1 MADSNQAGAADGSA
15 LSRSTSVTKS
25 GRTTHQR
32 KPSLNI
38 SSSQQQPPLYA
49 VPEKPAS
56 TPTIDPANSMPS
68 PKRLTRPSVWRSW
81 LRQLDALFDS
91 PAGPLLPHDKHST
104 VFGGTHKR
112 SKLTAL
118 AKPRWVRFLI
128 LFYIVFSVFLSI
140 NHLWHFF
147 TSPSLRLD
155 SRFGENWK
163 PQRTYDQDAPY
174 SSLDSMTHGLKM
186 SKLFSK
192 AFYEAA
198 GATRPYW
205 LKGSQAVQEN
215 DVTVITTVTPET
227 WPELE
232 RLAKYWHGMEE
243 KKLDVLYRVANAL
256 CLKGPISATL
266 HANVQEDL
274 EKVKLDYLDHPELR
288 VRADI
293 HLIQSPGPAITVL
306 LPRNAERNMA
316 RLFARS
322 QYVCEMP
329 SNVFPATDFRR
340 TFETNREIFEN
351 LLLQGD
357 MLVVPTFGFTKHET
371 DTYTVPYHKA
381 RLLELVAEGKI
392 GLLDHH
398 WDLNEGPTDFTK
410 WKEGTTLY
418 AVENYDSH
426 YEPIVIENKNVQP
439 W

>member
-1 MADSNQAGAADGSA
+1 MPCITKILICPRAISEKRRGGCAVIDVRGASKRKRRQDPVTFWDKNPFQAHPYTQKPLMADSNQAGAADGSA

-56 TPTIDPANSMPS
+56 TPTIDPASSMPS
-68 PKRLTRPSVWRSW
+68 PKRLTRPPVWRSW
-81 LRQLDALFDS
+81 LGQLDALFDS

-147 TSPSLRLD
+147 TSPSPRLD

-243 KKLDVLYRVANAL
+243 KKIGR
-256 CLKGPISATL
+256 TL
-266 HANVQEDL
+266 
-274 EKVKLDYLDHPELR
+274 
-288 VRADI
+288 
-293 HLIQSPGPAITVL
+293 SSG
-306 LPRNAERNMA
+306 
-316 RLFARS
+316 
-322 QYVCEMP
+322 
-329 SNVFPATDFRR
+329 
-340 TFETNREIFEN
+340 
-351 LLLQGD
+351 
-357 MLVVPTFGFTKHET
+357 
-371 DTYTVPYHKA
+371 
-381 RLLELVAEGKI
+381 
-392 GLLDHH
+392 
-398 WDLNEGPTDFTK
+398 
-410 WKEGTTLY
+410 
-418 AVENYDSH
+418 
-426 YEPIVIENKNVQP
+426 
-439 W
+439 